1 MVVSPINEPHQGAGG
16 AGWEHWGH
24 VGSEAEGQGELCFQ
38 GVGVPGPWDIGVLD
52 HYLGWKNIRVFTF
65 LFNKRII
72 ICLLGDNLLDTYSSA
87 C

>member
-1 MVVSPINEPHQGAGG
+1 MFSGGGVS
-16 AGWEHWGH
+16 
-24 VGSEAEGQGELCFQ
+24 
-38 GVGVPGPWDIGVLD
+38 GPWDIGVLD